1 MPRLLELFSGTGSI
15 GKAFRQAGWEV
26 VSLDMDLK
34 AGATITADFMGWD
47 WTQMSFEDLV
57 KSKGLPLEGCCGF
70 TTPPNPEDACKY
82 FDCIW
87 ASPPCTHYS
96 IARTNAKT
104 PRDLE
109 GSDRL
114 VQRVLDCIEY
124 FKPTTWFF
132 ENPQTGYLKGRR
144 VVEGL
149 RYKDVS
155 YCVFGFPYRKPTRIW
170 TNSDWEPAAMCTRAC
185 PCEISRETGR
195 HPMTAQ
201 RAPTKVGGVR
211 RPSCE
216 DKCTQD
222 QLYSMPPA
230 LCAEICNEATRALA
244 LP

>member
-15 GKAFRQAGWEV
+15 GKAFREAGWEV

-47 WTQMSFEDLV
+47 WTQ
-57 KSKGLPLEGCCGF
+57 C
-70 TTPPNPEDACKY
+70 ACKY

>member
-15 GKAFRQAGWEV
+15 GKAFREAGWEV

-47 WTQMSFEDLV
+47 WTQFAS
-57 KSKGLPLEGCCGF
+57 
-70 TTPPNPEDACKY
+70 KY

-170 TNSDWEPAAMCTRAC
+170 TNLDDWEPPAMCCRAR
-185 PCEISRETGR
+185 PCEVSRETGR

>member
-15 GKAFRQAGWEV
+15 GKAFREAGWEV

-47 WTQMSFEDLV
+47 WTQFAS
-57 KSKGLPLEGCCGF
+57 
-70 TTPPNPEDACKY
+70 NY

-96 IARTNAKT
+96 IARTNART

-155 YCVFGFPYRKPTRIW
+155 SCVFGFPYRKPTRIW

-201 RAPTKVGGVR
+201 RAPTKVGGAR